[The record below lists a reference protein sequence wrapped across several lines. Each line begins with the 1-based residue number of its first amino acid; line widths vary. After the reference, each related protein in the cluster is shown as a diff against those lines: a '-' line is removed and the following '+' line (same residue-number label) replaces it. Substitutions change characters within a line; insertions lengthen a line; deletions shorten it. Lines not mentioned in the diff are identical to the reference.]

1 VAEDGAMPEQIFL
14 RCFIVIGGI
23 ALLLAT
29 AGIYAL
35 ISFTLARRTR
45 EIGIRAA
52 LGGAPLRIVGGVFS
66 RAFTQ
71 IGLGV
76 AAGAVPGLFIIQDIA
91 GDVGSMTRAAAFGMT
106 AAVCAFV
113 IAVALAS
120 CTVPLRRALHID
132 PIRALRSE

>member
-1 VAEDGAMPEQIFL
+1 MIGA
-14 RCFIVIGGI
+14 I

-52 LGGAPLRIVGGVFS
+52 LGAAPGRIIAGVLT

-76 AAGAVPGLFIIQDIA
+76 AAGAVPGLVIIQDLA
-91 GDVGSMTRAAAFGMT
+91 SDVGSMSRATALGAT

-113 IAVALAS
+113 VGVAVAS
-120 CTVPLRRALHID
+120 CTVPLRRALRID